1 MYIIHIH
8 TGVGTTLSKTGP
20 ASSGDSSQGVSH
32 KGNGGGEGYTLQY
45 IKQIINKDL
54 LYSTEISTQCSLI
67 TCMGK
72 ESDKE

>member
-1 MYIIHIH
+1 MEALISIEGQKQKVLSCYIKLS

-45 IKQIINKDL
+45 IK
-54 LYSTEISTQCSLI
+54 
-67 TCMGK
+67 
-72 ESDKE
+72 